1 MHRRAEASRL
11 ADAGF
16 RTLRAG
22 GRLLVVAAPWERPA
36 LALGLLEP
44 GGAER
49 LLGLASGPRGRAP
62 TAVLDL
68 APGGERLHLRRVMH
82 GGWLA
87 PVWGERLLGA
97 GRALRELRVAAAL
110 HARGAPV
117 PPPVLAVAWRRG
129 AFVSAAIGSVYQ
141 EGAIDAAAF
150 LRAGPAR
157 ERVLRAAAAAGRAV
171 RAVHDAGGRHRD
183 LHVGNLLLRDGEATQ
198 VWVVDFDRARLVPE
212 LPPARRV
219 AELARLFRSLET
231 RGLLAAVSEA
241 GCQAFLAGYTG
252 EDQGMLTALLP
263 HLPRQRRLLALRRS
277 WRGLRSTGRA

>member
-22 GRLLVVAAPWERPA
+22 GRLLVVAADWEPAA
-36 LALGLLEP
+36 LALGLLET

-49 LLGLASGPRGRAP
+49 LLARARGPRGRAP

-68 APGGERLHLRRVMH
+68 AAGGFRLHLRRVMH

-87 PVWGERLLGA
+87 PLWGERLLGA

-117 PPPVLAVAWRRG
+117 PRPVLAAAWRRG
-129 AFVSAAIGSVYQ
+129 ACVAAAVGTAYQ
-141 EGAIDAAAF
+141 EGSIDASAF
-150 LRAGPAR
+150 LSGAPSR
-157 ERVLRAAAAAGRAV
+157 ERMLRAAAAAGRAV

-183 LHVGNLLLRDGEATQ
+183 LHVGNLLLREGDVDTAA
-198 VWVVDFDRARLVPE
+198 WVVDLDRARLVAE
-212 LPPARRV
+212 VSPARRA
-219 AELARLFRSLET
+219 AELSRLYRSLEA
-231 RGLLAAVSEA
+231 RGLLGAVGDA
-241 GCQAFLAGYTG
+241 GCQAFVSAYTG
-252 EDQGMLTALLP
+252 EDRRLLAD
-263 HLPRQRRLLALRRS
+263 LRVFAPRQRRLLALRRR
-277 WRGLRSTGRA
+277 WRNLRGASG